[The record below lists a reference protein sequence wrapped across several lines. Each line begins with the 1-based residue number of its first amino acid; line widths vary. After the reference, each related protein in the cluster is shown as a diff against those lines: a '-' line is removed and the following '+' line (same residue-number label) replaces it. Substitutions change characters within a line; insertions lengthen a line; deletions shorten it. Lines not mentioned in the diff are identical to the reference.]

1 VRASTSR
8 PRAIP
13 DGGEEM
19 TVDSDFDEEHTVHW
33 RISANRVGRIV
44 STSGQLYLTDN
55 YLVFSPY
62 PTGFG
67 DVRETGIPFAG
78 IRSIDVVKPGTRGV
92 LDTIL
97 KGGFRT
103 RIRIELENDREELF
117 IVHDVDEALS
127 KIRNAIHA

>member
-1 VRASTSR
+1 MAV
-8 PRAIP
+8 P
-13 DGGEEM
+13 DGGEEI
-19 TVDSDFDEEHTVHW
+19 TVDSDFDEEHAVHW

-67 DVRETGIPFAG
+67 DVRETGIPFEG
-78 IRSIDVVKPGTRGV
+78 IRSIEVVKPGSRGV
-92 LDTIL
+92 IDTIL

-103 RIRIELENDREELF
+103 RIRVELENDREELF
-117 IVHDVDEALS
+117 IVHDVDEALTRIQS
-127 KIRNAIHA
+127 AIDG